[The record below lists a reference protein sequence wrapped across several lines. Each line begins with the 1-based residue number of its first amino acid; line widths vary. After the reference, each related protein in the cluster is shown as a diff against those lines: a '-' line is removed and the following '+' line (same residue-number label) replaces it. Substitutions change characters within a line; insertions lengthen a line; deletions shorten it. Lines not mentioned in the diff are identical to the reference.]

1 MLFCVVCQQY
11 FKNAGGFCVKG
22 INTKDKG
29 IYKGCIHKHMTVSTQ
44 DFQVFFL
51 ETAEALLWAS
61 GVLDS
66 NQNQKTKVPVSVLP
80 QASSGI

>member
-1 MLFCVVCQQY
+1 M
-11 FKNAGGFCVKG
+11 
-22 INTKDKG
+22 I
-29 IYKGCIHKHMTVSTQ
+29 VSTQ